1 MNEVVPTE
9 DQGGGRCAYCS
20 APLDPSYTF
29 CLRCAQP
36 YKPSIRI
43 LPSEPYLDD
52 EVRIR
57 TLAPQS
63 IQVFLWILVIVL
75 VPGMILSALVG
86 PDNSAVTILFVQ
98 LALLVA
104 TVILATIHSHALSS
118 QLNPAGTLSPYLLI
132 GLLGT
137 LGLIA
142 VNVAY
147 HVTLLELL
155 GDEIRPEINFDEI
168 FHTLGGKILFICILP
183 GITEEIAFRGLI
195 QHWLH
200 IAFPPLKAIFVTSV
214 LFSLVHFSLLSAP
227 YFVLVGMFW
236 GWLRWKSGSLYPCII
251 AHTAHN
257 LVVVLIK
264 DTYN

>member
-9 DQGGGRCAYCS
+9 DKGGGRCTYCS

-52 EVRIR
+52 EVRVR
-57 TLAPQS
+57 TFAPQS
-63 IQVFLWILVIVL
+63 IQVFLWILVILL
-75 VPGMILSALVG
+75 VPGTIVGALMG
-86 PDNSAVTILFVQ
+86 PDNLSERILFVQ
-98 LALLVA
+98 FALLIA

-118 QLNPAGTLSPYLLI
+118 QLNPAGILSPYLLI

-142 VNVAY
+142 VSLAY
-147 HVTLLELL
+147 HGILFELL
-155 GDEIRPEINFDEI
+155 GDEFRPEINFDEI

-200 IAFPPLKAIFVTSV
+200 IALPPLKAIFVTSV

-227 YFVLVGMFW
+227 YFVLVGMFL

-257 LVVVLIK
+257 LVVVLIE
-264 DTYN
+264 DSFS